1 MCFLKKEIGMAVWS
15 VESLYLLREQE
26 LLLELFSPEMFNLV
40 AIF

>member
-1 MCFLKKEIGMAVWS
+1 MCFLKKEIGMAVWR
-15 VESLYLLREQE
+15 VESLYLFREQE